1 MIYANSNSSR
11 SALTKIVSQLQNQG
25 FFVDDDYILVVLENL
40 PDAVVEP
47 SSTNESQIVNNGVMK
62 KWKFDG
68 RHMFLTSF
76 RGSWLQAIIAK
87 VLYRWNEVQKVTI
100 LWVNVSKTIFHYC
113 YVSWNDQKSS
123 SRREKNHLWWVP
135 QVSSGLQLLM
145 ATVQGPLYWEYWS
158 EQTNNNVQIGAF

>member
-76 RGSWLQAIIAK
+76 RGS
-87 VLYRWNEVQKVTI
+87 
-100 LWVNVSKTIFHYC
+100 
-113 YVSWNDQKSS
+113 
-123 SRREKNHLWWVP
+123 
-135 QVSSGLQLLM
+135 
-145 ATVQGPLYWEYWS
+145 
-158 EQTNNNVQIGAF
+158 